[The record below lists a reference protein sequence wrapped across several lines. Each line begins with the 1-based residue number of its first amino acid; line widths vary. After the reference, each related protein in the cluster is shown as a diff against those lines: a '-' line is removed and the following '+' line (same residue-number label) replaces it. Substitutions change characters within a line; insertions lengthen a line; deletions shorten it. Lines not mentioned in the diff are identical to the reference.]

1 MSVAFGVPVGVGEP
15 EVLLERVMPVRVL
28 VREGEVGVVPRDP
41 PGGAGEQR
49 AVQHVPVVRGRV
61 GVGGEVGADAE
72 LLHDHRL
79 AERARQ
85 LAGDGGRVAL
95 PDGVVA
101 DRVGV
106 RAEEVGHLRYVG
118 QAEAVVAA
126 GDLDAPGAVA
136 QRERLVPAGRPDRVL
151 DDPRPGR
158 DDLVAGVRP
167 AVERHLVGDQPA
179 RDRGVRV
186 EAADHLGG
194 EPGLPADHPDVV
206 VEVAAAPPGRVPVL
220 AGHVADDEGG
230 DGREALLSVPVE
242 EVGEARGHG
251 LVDLVRARHEIGPVK
266 ERPGHGQA
274 VALEHGQLRGDDRRV
289 VAAPHERAAGP
300 RPEVGAEPVHRRA
313 ACRDSRCVPAHCG
326 LLRRAVISRGTTPCT
341 PDVRPAGPDRE
352 DRDRIRPGRAD
363 RSSA

>member
-1 MSVAFGVPVGVGEP
+1 MA
-15 EVLLERVMPVRVL
+15 VRVL

-41 PGGAGEQR
+41 AGRAGEQR

-79 AERARQ
+79 AERAGQ
-85 LAGDGGRVAL
+85 LAGDRGGVPL

-101 DRVGV
+101 DGVGV
-106 RAEEVGHLRYVG
+106 RAEEVGHFRYFG
-118 QAEAVVAA
+118 QTEAVVPA

-136 QRERLVPAGRPDRVL
+136 QRERLVPACRPDRVP

-158 DDLVAGVRP
+158 DDLMVRVRA
-167 AVERHLVGDQPA
+167 AVDRHLVGDQPA

-206 VEVAAAPPGRVPVL
+206 VEVAVVPPGRVPVL

-230 DGREALLSVPVE
+230 NGRETLLGVPVE
-242 EVGEARGHG
+242 EVGEAPGHG
-251 LVDLVRARHEIGPVK
+251 LVDLVRARHEVWPVE

-274 VALEHGQLRGDDRRV
+274 VALEHGKLRGDDRRV
-289 VAAPHERAAGP
+289 VAAPHERPAGS
-300 RPEVGAEPVHRRA
+300 RPEVRAEPVHRHA
-313 ACRDSRCVPAHCG
+313 AGHDPRCVPAHVASSA
-326 LLRRAVISRGTTPCT
+326 RRRLSPGGDPPVLPMSA
-341 PDVRPAGPDRE
+341 RPALIAKTAIVPGPAGRRE
-352 DRDRIRPGRAD
+352 VFNAGPVVLDYTGLVERRPR
-363 RSSA
+363 